1 MKIKE
6 LTIRFIT
13 PNEGYV
19 LYNAQIDTF
28 SNKVQ
33 LGCNDNAS
41 NWQEIEISSI
51 DENKIKELKEQGV
64 I

>member
-33 LGCNDNAS
+33 LGCNGNA
-41 NWQEIEISSI
+41 NDWQEIEISSI
-51 DENKIKELKEQGV
+51 DEDKIKELKEQGV
-64 I
+64 V